1 VSPRIVHYSDVENAF
16 DRPERIGRLVGTI
29 ERVRERGGESGGGSG
44 EESGNGTDALV
55 VGTGDETAPGALA
68 LERRGRQALAF
79 FERVAPDAE
88 TFGNHD
94 FDFSLADTR
103 AVVQESGVPWVSANV
118 RCESGPFAGVDPA
131 RVVERGGDRVA
142 LVGVTGPDVSVPR
155 AVDVTD
161 PVEAVRAAR
170 AELDADWLVVLA
182 HVGDAVARELA
193 RETAADAVLAG
204 HVHDRTRER
213 VAGTLLVRP
222 GANGRVVWEV
232 GLGEA
237 VVAGDGGDGGGDR
250 GDGGGDRGDGE
261 TDHAVT
267 ARAHEVPPGPLDA
280 KTTERMREQLVE
292 TGLAEVVATVD
303 APVPRDRAACLRGEC
318 ALANLATDAL
328 RWVADADVA
337 HVDSRGLRD
346 GPPIGPEVTDA
357 DLVGVAPFAAGVFV
371 ATLSTADLLALVGES
386 VHPDGVDGRDGE
398 VWTGQVAGLALRR
411 DPDAGETKVF
421 RAGRR
426 LGVADDGGSVRVD
439 ERRELRLATNGY
451 VVYTDE
457 FETMRPADA
466 RELHGLQYDAF
477 VAYARGVDE
486 FAPGPDGRIGY
497 VD

>member
-1 VSPRIVHYSDVENAF
+1 MIEKCLAVEVRVSGDDCPLAEATAATRVAVRAEPPQLRADGNVLLRFGAPRDDELAAHLDADDRIRYLHRSRAGERDTYRCLSKHPCVVHELVSAGLLVEDVTYR
-16 DRPERIGRLVGTI
+16 DG
-29 ERVRERGGESGGGSG
+29 
-44 EESGNGTDALV
+44 DATVTGAV
-55 VGTGDETAPGALA
+55 VGHEVLRGVMRTAGET
-68 LERRGRQALAF
+68 
-79 FERVAPDAE
+79 
-88 TFGNHD
+88 
-94 FDFSLADTR
+94 
-103 AVVQESGVPWVSANV
+103 
-118 RCESGPFAGVDPA
+118 
-131 RVVERGGDRVA
+131 
-142 LVGVTGPDVSVPR
+142 VGVQLTRTSPLGAESAPVGGRFGLTP
-155 AVDVTD
+155 
-161 PVEAVRAAR
+161 PQVEAVRAAR
-170 AELDADWLVVLA
+170 AGLDADWLVVLA

-250 GDGGGDRGDGE
+250 GDGE

-267 ARAHEVPPGPLDA
+267 ARAHEVPAGPLDA

>member
-29 ERVRERGGESGGGSG
+29 ERVRERGTEEGGGA
-44 EESGNGTDALV
+44 DALV

-68 LERRGRQALAF
+68 IERRGRQALPF

-94 FDFSLADTR
+94 FDFGLADAR
-103 AVVQESGVPWVSANV
+103 EVVGESAVPWVSANV
-118 RCESGPFAGVDPA
+118 RGDSGSFADVDPA
-131 RVVERGGDRVA
+131 RVVERDGDRVV

-155 AVDVTD
+155 AVDVAD
-161 PVEAVRAAR
+161 PVDAVRETWAG
-170 AELDADWLVVLA
+170 LDADWLVVLA

-193 RETAADAVLAG
+193 RTTAADAVLAG

-213 VAGTLLVRP
+213 VDGTLLVRP

-232 GLGEA
+232 GLA
-237 VVAGDGGDGGGDR
+237 DPVVGDDSDEGGDR
-250 GDGGGDRGDGE
+250 DDSEGGP
-261 TDHAVT
+261 AVT
-267 ARAHEVPPGPLDA
+267 ARAHDVTDGPLDETIA
-280 KTTERMREQLVE
+280 ERMRDQLAE
-292 TGLAEVVATVD
+292 TGHVEVVASVD